1 MQAPLADREEVSV
14 VEPIGYGEIVLEDV
28 VGADEFQ
35 FALDTYEVFGMLVHA
50 DGVEVVDDTGT
61 GVEGLGEPMRAR
73 DGHYFGE
80 GGIGGEIFYVVFFA
94 IEGVQI

>member
-1 MQAPLADREEVSV
+1 LDREEVNV

-35 FALDTYEVFGMLVHA
+35 FALDTYEVINVLVHA
-50 DGVEVVDDTGT
+50 DGVEVVYDTGI

-80 GGIGGEIFYVVFFA
+80 GGIGGEIFDVVFFA